1 MFQRSSYLLLLLKLF
16 VGVLLG
22 VLLGTLPLPLLAQQ
36 YTFRVFS
43 LDKGLPQS
51 EVADIYQDKRSALWV
66 ATNGGVSRFGGT
78 NFQTFSVENGLAD
91 NHVKKIFEDNKD
103 NMWFITQNG
112 ASRYDGKI
120 LKNYTK
126 KQGFPDGESFQYY
139 QETNGKIWIF
149 AKREQGSSKIVY
161 STDHENFIDF
171 SSQYLPLTQ
180 NNFVE
185 GILGTSSNSLLIA
198 TNKLLYEYNGDDFAI
213 SPIQNLPEF
222 VGKNVKPIL
231 EDAQKRI
238 WLLVTDKLNSTKIY
252 IYQRGVAVAFD
263 LPNNNNAINSSSTNI
278 NLTNFNAIYQDSNRN
293 IWISVEGYGVLKYDQ
308 KEFKSFRK
316 ANGLPNDFIT
326 TIFED
331 KDRNIWFGTSGS
343 GLVEYLGDKFIS
355 FNKLDGLNSN
365 FVWTV
370 YQDEQHK
377 YWFGTGSEAFMG
389 GLCSYDGKTVTDN
402 LKNNPV
408 YFKRVKKIHDL
419 GQGKLLLGTLKGLFE
434 WNNGLITNV
443 DEKYGL
449 PSGVVINGFQETQ
462 KGHFWFATQGEGV
475 IHVTPQEKEILTV
488 RNKNIIS
495 NLVKFILEDSKGRV
509 WICTQYGIS
518 CLENGKITNYTTQN
532 SKLCND
538 NVVQAI
544 EDHAGNIWFA
554 TFGGL
559 ARFNN
564 NDFTTF
570 MTAREHKV
578 ETQKAIHINYIKEI
592 SSNTIY
598 SILLDK
604 RKNIWIGT
612 QRGID
617 CIRLSAKGEVTNV
630 KSFGQSDGF
639 SGSENNT
646 NASYEDKMGNL
657 WFGTINGVV
666 RYSPDMEKLTNFS
679 PSIYLTK
686 VRLFFKDIK
695 WTESPMNEYNSGVA
709 AWNYVPQNLVL
720 PYNQNNISFNF
731 EAFDYQTT
739 GKILYQWK
747 LEGLDETLSP
757 PSTNSQADYT
767 NLSAGN
773 YQFKVYININGELS
787 HSHLI
792 YPFEIKAPFW
802 RTSWFYV
809 VATMFVVG
817 IIVFIVRWRITSI
830 EKQKE
835 ELQRII
841 DEARAE
847 LQNQNKALLEQQD
860 KIAIQN
866 KNLEELNSTKD
877 RFFSILAHDIKGPLN
892 SLTAFLSIMTN
903 HLDDMTKDDIMFMS
917 SSLNKSVKNLYSLL
931 ENVLSWSRSQMG
943 VIEFKDTNISVREVL
958 VNNIQLLDITAKN
971 KEIELTMEVKKDIWV
986 RADINSINTVI
997 RNLVSNSLKFTPA
1010 KGQVKLLAK
1019 VVDNFAE
1026 ITVSDTGVGIPQAV
1040 QDRIFQID
1048 KRIST
1053 KGTENETGTGLGLIL
1068 CKEFVEKNG
1077 GTIRIESEEGKG
1089 SKFIFTVPLA
1099 QSKKTLL
1106 ETQNPTEIEAEVSTE
1121 TSTETSTEVQEKED
1135 FDNNNGDNNDNN
1147 TEKSPKIENLIP

>member
-1 MFQRSSYLLLLLKLF
+1 MFQKQNYILLFLMTLT
-16 VGVLLG
+16 GVLLG
-22 VLLGTLPLPLLAQQ
+22 LLPTHLLAQQ
-36 YTFRVFS
+36 YSFRVFS

-51 EVADIYQDKRSALWV
+51 EVADIYQDKRGALWV

-78 NFQTFSVENGLAD
+78 NFQTFATENGLAD
-91 NHVKKIFEDNKD
+91 NHVKKIFEDNKK

-112 ASRYDGKI
+112 ASSYNGKI
-120 LKNYTK
+120 FKNYTK

-139 QETNGKIWIF
+139 QEQNGKTWVF
-149 AKREQGSSKIVY
+149 ARREQGNSKIVY

-185 GILGTSSNSLLIA
+185 GILGTASHGLLIA
-198 TNKLLYEYNGDDFAI
+198 TNSLLYEYNGDDLTI
-213 SPIQNLPEF
+213 SSIQNLPELA
-222 VGKNVKPIL
+222 GKKLKPIL

-238 WLLVTDKLNSTKIY
+238 WLLAKDKNNITKMY
-252 IYQRGVAVAFD
+252 IYQRGVATTFNIPD
-263 LPNNNNAINSSSTNI
+263 NSI
-278 NLTNFNAIYQDSNRN
+278 NLSNFLTIYEDKSANFWFS
-293 IWISVEGYGVLKYDQ
+293 IEGYGVLKYDQ
-308 KEFKSFRK
+308 KDFKSFRK

-331 KDRNIWFGTSGS
+331 KDKNMWFGTSGS
-343 GLVEYLGDKFIS
+343 GLVEYIGDKFIS
-355 FNKLDGLNSN
+355 FNKADGLNSN
-365 FVWTV
+365 FVWAI
-370 YQDEQHK
+370 YQDEDYK
-377 YWFGTGSEAFMG
+377 YWFGTGSEAFIG
-389 GLCSYDGKTVTDN
+389 GLCSYDGKVVTDN
-402 LKNNPV
+402 LKNNPTYV
-408 YFKRVKKIHDL
+408 KRVKKIHSL

-434 WNNGLITNV
+434 WDNGLIRNV
-443 DEKYGL
+443 DEQYGL
-449 PSGVVINGFQETQ
+449 PNGVVINNFQETK

-475 IHVTPQEKEILTV
+475 IHVTPQSKEILTV
-488 RNKNIIS
+488 SNKNIIS
-495 NLVKFILEDSKGRV
+495 NLVKYILEDSKGRV

-538 NVVQAI
+538 NVVQAV
-544 EDHAGNIWFA
+544 EDHTGSIWFA

-559 ARFNN
+559 ARFKD

-570 MTAREHKV
+570 VTARERKT
-578 ETQKAIHINYIKEI
+578 ESQKAAHIHYIKEI

-604 RKNIWIGT
+604 KKNIWLGT

-617 CIRLSAKGEVTNV
+617 CISLSANGEVTSV
-630 KSFGQSDGF
+630 KSFGQVDGF
-639 SGSENNT
+639 LATENNT

-657 WFGTINGVV
+657 WFGTISGVV
-666 RYSPDMEKLTNFS
+666 RYAPDMEKPTNFS
-679 PSIYLTK
+679 PPIYLTK
-686 VRLFFKDIK
+686 VKLFFKDIK
-695 WTESPMNEYNSGVA
+695 WTESPMNDYNSGVA
-709 AWNYVPQNLVL
+709 DWNYVPQNLVL
-720 PYNQNNISFNF
+720 PHNQNNISFNF
-731 EAFDYQTT
+731 EAFDYQTAS
-739 GKILYQWK
+739 KILYQWK

-757 PSTNSQADYT
+757 PSTSSQADYT

-802 RTSWFYV
+802 RTTWFYV
-809 VATMFVVG
+809 IATLVVFAVIVA
-817 IIVFIVRWRITSI
+817 IIRWRIASV
-830 EKQKE
+830 ERQKE
-835 ELQRII
+835 ALQMMIE
-841 DEARAE
+841 EARAE
-847 LQNQNKALLEQQD
+847 LQTQNEALLQQQD
-860 KIAIQN
+860 KIATQN
-866 KNLEELNSTKD
+866 KNLAELNGTKD

-903 HLDDMTKDDIMFMS
+903 HLDDMTKDDILFMS
-917 SSLNKSVKNLYSLL
+917 GSLNKSVKNLYSLL

-943 VIEFKDTNISVREVL
+943 VIEFKNTNVSVRDIL
-958 VNNIQLLDITAKN
+958 VNNIQLLEITAKN
-971 KEIELTMEVKKDIWV
+971 KSIKLSMEVKKDILV

-997 RNLVSNSLKFTPA
+997 RNLISNALKFTPA
-1010 KGQVKLLAK
+1010 NGSVTLKTQV
-1019 VVDNFAE
+1019 VGDFAE
-1026 ITVSDTGVGIPQAV
+1026 ISVCDTGVGISQAV

-1077 GTIRIESEEGKG
+1077 GIIRIESEESKG

-1099 QSKKTLL
+1099 QVKQKNIEKPVQTLDTPN
-1106 ETQNPTEIEAEVSTE
+1106 EST
-1121 TSTETSTEVQEKED
+1121 EKED
-1135 FDNNNGDNNDNN
+1135 IKENNEIIMVDEGFINQSENTTDN
-1147 TEKSPKIENLIP
+1147 SPEIENLIP

>member
-1 MFQRSSYLLLLLKLF
+1 MILT
-16 VGVLLG
+16 GI
-22 VLLGTLPLPLLAQQ
+22 LPAHLLAQQ
-36 YTFRVFS
+36 YSFRVFS

-51 EVADIYQDKRSALWV
+51 EVADVYQDKRGALWV

-78 NFQTFSVENGLAD
+78 NFQTFATESGLTD
-91 NHVKKIFEDNKD
+91 NHVKKIFEDSKD
-103 NMWFITQNG
+103 NMWFVTQNG
-112 ASRYDGKI
+112 ASKYNGKVF
-120 LKNYTK
+120 KNYTK

-185 GILGTSSNSLLIA
+185 GILGTTSNGLLIA
-198 TNKLLYEYNGDDFAI
+198 TSKLLYEYNGDDLAI

-222 VGKNVKPIL
+222 VGKYIKPVL
-231 EDAQKRI
+231 EDSQKRI
-238 WLLVTDKLNSTKIY
+238 WLLVTDKNNSTKIY
-252 IYQRGVAVAFD
+252 IYQRGAAVAFD
-263 LPNNNNAINSSSTNI
+263 VPNNDNTINSGSNNI
-278 NLTNFNAIYQDSNRN
+278 NLANFTTIYEDTSQNF
-293 IWISVEGYGVLKYDQ
+293 WISVEGYGVLKYDQ
-308 KEFKSFRK
+308 KEFRSFRK
-316 ANGLPNDFIT
+316 ANGVPNDYIT
-326 TIFED
+326 VIFED
-331 KDRNIWFGTSGS
+331 KDKNIWFGTSGS
-343 GLVEYLGDKFIS
+343 GLVEYIGDKFIS
-355 FNKLDGLNSN
+355 FNKVDGLNSN
-365 FVWTV
+365 FVWSIF
-370 YQDEQHK
+370 QDEQYK
-377 YWFGTGSEAFMG
+377 YWFGTGSEAFVG

-402 LKNNPV
+402 LKNNTT
-408 YFKRVKKIHDL
+408 YLKRVKKIHSL

-434 WNNGLITNV
+434 WNNGFLRNV
-443 DEKYGL
+443 DEQYNL

-475 IHVTPQEKEILTV
+475 IHITPQGKEVFTV

-518 CLENGKITNYTTQN
+518 CLANGKVTNYTTQN

-544 EDHAGNIWFA
+544 EDHTGNIWFA

-570 MTAREHKV
+570 VTARERKT
-578 ETQKAIHINYIKEI
+578 ETQKASHINYIKEI

-604 RKNIWIGT
+604 KKNIWLGT

-617 CIRLSAKGEVTNV
+617 CISLSAKGEVTGV
-630 KSFGQSDGF
+630 RSFGQSDGF

-666 RYSPDMEKLTNFS
+666 RYSPNLEKPINLS
-679 PSIYLTK
+679 PPIYLTK

-709 AWNYVPQNLVL
+709 DWNYVPQNLVL
-720 PYNQNNISFNF
+720 PYDQNNISFNF
-731 EAFDYQTT
+731 EAFDYQTA

-747 LEGLDETLSP
+747 LDGLDETLSP
-757 PSTNSQADYT
+757 PSTSSQADYT
-767 NLSAGN
+767 NLSAGH

-787 HSHLI
+787 NSHLI
-792 YPFEIKAPFW
+792 YPFEIEAPFW
-802 RTSWFYV
+802 RTNVFYMV
-809 VATMFVVG
+809 ITLIVGG
-817 IIVFIVRWRITSI
+817 IIYVIVRWRIASV

-835 ELQRII
+835 VLQNRIN
-841 DEARAE
+841 EAQAE
-847 LQNQNKALLEQQD
+847 LQMQNKELLNQQD

-866 KNLEELNSTKD
+866 KNLAELNSTKD

-903 HLDDMTKDDIMFMS
+903 HLDDMTKDDILFMS
-917 SSLNKSVKNLYSLL
+917 GSLNKSVKNLYSLL

-943 VIEFKDTNISVREVL
+943 VIEFKNTNISVRELL
-958 VNNIQLLDITAKN
+958 VNNMQLLDITAKN
-971 KEIELTMEVKKDIWV
+971 KQIELTMEVKKDILV

-997 RNLVSNSLKFTPA
+997 RNLISNALKFTPA

-1019 VVDNFAE
+1019 VVEDFAE
-1026 ITVSDTGVGIPQAV
+1026 ISVCDTGVGISQAV
-1040 QDRIFQID
+1040 QDRIFHID

-1068 CKEFVEKNG
+1068 CKEFIEKNG

-1089 SKFIFTVPLA
+1089 SKFIFTIPLA
-1099 QSKKTLL
+1099 QPKKILPETLI
-1106 ETQNPTEIEAEVSTE
+1106 ETEQKEVT
-1121 TSTETSTEVQEKED
+1121 
-1135 FDNNNGDNNDNN
+1135 DNVDADNSLKN
-1147 TEKSPKIENLIP
+1147 TKKSPKTENLIP